1 MVPLKYLRNFWRTHE
16 ILLTNCEM
24 NLNLNWSKNCIIAVT
39 VIVDQVITFSI
50 TDTKIYVPVVTSW
63 TQNIAKLLEQL

>member
-16 ILLTNCEM
+16 ILLTNCKM

-39 VIVDQVITFSI
+39 VIADQVITFSI
-50 TDTKIYVPVVTSW
+50 IDIKLYVPVVTSW

>member
-1 MVPLKYLRNFWRTHE
+1 MVPLKYLRNFLRTHE

-24 NLNLNWSKNCIIAVT
+24 NLNLNWSKNCIIVVT
-39 VIVDQVITFSI
+39 VIADQVITFSI
-50 TDTKIYVPVVTSW
+50 IDIKLYVPVVTSW